1 MIRSTVAVLLAASA
15 LSSAPSSAQD
25 TTVFFEDFEAGLP
38 ASWPTASSSAVSWR
52 ALSNGECGA
61 VTRMAAATRAASC
74 DYVSGSAGTA
84 ILTLPDLQ
92 LPITD
97 AIAAQFSFDYV
108 LDIDAAGD
116 HVALRLA
123 NPASPG
129 YVFASEAQLV
139 NDGALHT
146 AVLSLDFASPG
157 LNLIWFEL
165 QHDASGNLG
174 RGLLVDNVRV
184 AVPSPASAFCGESAG
199 TPCPCASTAQPP
211 YRGCPSSLGAGVT
224 LRGVGSPH
232 YSTDT
237 YQLGAEDIPAGA
249 PVLFFEGNAQANIP
263 FGDGRV
269 CAGGAIVRLGMRVAT
284 GGAAVYPGS
293 GGVPISV
300 RSPQSTPATRYYQVF
315 FRDAAGPC
323 GTGFNYSNGWS
334 VTWAP

>member
-1 MIRSTVAVLLAASA
+1 MLRSIVLVAAALPTASV
-15 LSSAPSSAQD
+15 SAQN
-25 TTVFFEDFEAGLP
+25 TTVFFENFEGGLP
-38 ASWPTASSSAVSWR
+38 ASWQTASSSSVNWR
-52 ALSNGECGA
+52 VLSNGECGA
-61 VTRMAAATRAASC
+61 MTRMAAATRTASC

-97 AIAAQFSFDYV
+97 AIAAQFAFDYV

-146 AVLSLDFASPG
+146 AVLSLDLASPG

-199 TPCPCASTAQPP
+199 TPCPCASAPQPP

-224 LRGVGSPH
+224 LRGVGSP
-232 YSTDT
+232 TFAADT
-237 YQLGAEDIPAGA
+237 YQLGAEDVPAGA
-249 PVLFFEGNAQANIP
+249 SVLFFEGTAQASVP

-269 CAGGAIVRLGMRVAT
+269 CVGGALVRLGMRIAT
-284 GGAAVYPGS
+284 SGTAVYPGV

-300 RSPQSTPATRYYQVF
+300 RSPQSAASTLFYQAF
-315 FRDAAGPC
+315 YRDSAGPC